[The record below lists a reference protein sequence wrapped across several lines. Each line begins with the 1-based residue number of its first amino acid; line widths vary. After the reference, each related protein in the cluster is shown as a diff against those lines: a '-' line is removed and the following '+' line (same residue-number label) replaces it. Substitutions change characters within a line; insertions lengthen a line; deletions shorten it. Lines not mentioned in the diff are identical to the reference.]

1 VRKNLPTSENE
12 ERKRKRERER
22 VNSRRREWKR
32 PSRISLAVFVEEVHF
47 NIECWLVGE
56 ARSGAGMGYD
66 GLVSLGLTRTNS
78 IFAFFPSVIAQQFKF
93 VSHVSLL
100 LVSLFV
106 SLLLW
111 VEQKKIKCKKK
122 S

>member
-12 ERKRKRERER
+12 ERERERE
-22 VNSRRREWKR
+22 REWKR

-56 ARSGAGMGYD
+56 ARSCAGMGYD

-78 IFAFFPSVIAQQFKF
+78 IFAFFIPSPSVIAQQFKF

-106 SLLLW
+106 CPLLW
-111 VEQKKIKCKKK
+111 LE
-122 S
+122 